1 MNKKKGR
8 FRTLLGYTRG
18 YRLPLFGAFAIL
30 ICELLLS
37 FANPL
42 VLSVTIDSVLDS
54 NPLNVPGY
62 FAAIINALGGI
73 EVIRNNLWIM
83 SLLMIAMQL
92 ISGGLSFLRPCLTS
106 RASEGIVKRLRDD
119 YYSHVQRLPYSYHTA
134 AQTGDLIQRATTD
147 IDMVRRFLS
156 GFLLEFIRTT
166 VFIIVGFFL
175 IASIHLPLTLIT
187 FSLMPFIVLDSLLF
201 VRKIEQ
207 LNDSFEQQEGKVYTV
222 IQENL
227 TGARVVRAFGRQK
240 LELEKL
246 TDANE
251 DLRGK
256 HIKLNNT
263 LAFLWSSL
271 DVLCGLQIA
280 LVSICGIIFAVKG
293 SLSLGQYT
301 AFLSYIFIFLWPIR
315 NFGRVLSNM
324 SKAFIAVNRIEEVMA
339 EPEEDACE
347 GGLTPDLGGDI
358 VFENVSFAYGEH
370 EVLENLS
377 MTIPG
382 GKTIAILG
390 GTGSGKSTLVQLL
403 QRLYDPTDGRIT
415 VGGVDITQIKKSYL
429 RDKTGIVMQEPFL
442 YSKTIMQNIG
452 IKQEDPEPE
461 AVYAA
466 ASTASIHDDILE
478 FENGYDTIV
487 GERGVTLSG
496 GQKQRVAIAR
506 TLMSDSNILIFDDSL
521 SAVDTETDM
530 KIRKSLLEKRRG
542 VTTIIISHRISTLM
556 EADKIFVL
564 KNGQILESGTH
575 DELIAMENGAY
586 RRVFE
591 IQSHTGEEGDE

>member
-1 MNKKKGR
+1 MNRKKSR
-8 FRTLLGYTRG
+8 LRALLGYTRG
-18 YRLPLFGAFAIL
+18 YRLPLIGAFAIL

-42 VLSVTIDSVLDS
+42 VLSVTIDSVLGS
-54 NPLNVPGY
+54 EPLNVPAY
-62 FAAIINALGGI
+62 FAAVINAVGGL
-73 EVIRNNLWIM
+73 EVIRDNLWIM

-92 ISGGLSFLRPCLTS
+92 ISGGLSFLRPCLTAG
-106 RASEGIVKRLRDD
+106 ASEGIVKRLRDS
-119 YYSHVQRLPYSYHTA
+119 YYAHVQKLPYSYHTS

-156 GFLLEFIRTT
+156 GFLLEFIRTV
-166 VFIIVGFFL
+166 VFIVIGFFL
-175 IASIHLPLTLIT
+175 IAAIHLPLTLIT

-201 VRKIEQ
+201 VRKIDK
-207 LNDSFEQQEGKVYTV
+207 LNDSYEQQEGKVYTV

-263 LAFLWSSL
+263 LACLWSSL

-280 LVSICGIIFAVKG
+280 LVSICGIVFAVNG

-324 SKAFIAVNRIEEVMA
+324 SKTFIAVSRIEEIMS

-347 GGLTPDLGGDI
+347 NGLTPELSGDI

-382 GKTIAILG
+382 GKTVAILG

-415 VGGVDITQIKKSYL
+415 IGGVDITQIKKSYL
-429 RDKTGIVMQEPFL
+429 RDRTGIVMQEPFL

-452 IKQEDPEPE
+452 IKHENPEPE

-466 ASTASIHDDILE
+466 ASTASIHDDIVE

-530 KIRKSLLEKRRG
+530 KIRKSLLEKRQG

-556 EADKIFVL
+556 EADRIFVL

-575 DELIAMENGAY
+575 EELIAKEDGAY